1 MIAGVIMCN
10 TCLLFLLPKCDQDC
24 STVITAWGIV
34 DNDSAHSLT
43 EGDIIRQQQQGVGGH
58 VGSH

>member
-1 MIAGVIMCN
+1 MCN
-10 TCLLFLLPKCDQDC
+10 TSLLLLLLNVDQDC

-34 DNDSAHSLT
+34 DNGSAHSLT